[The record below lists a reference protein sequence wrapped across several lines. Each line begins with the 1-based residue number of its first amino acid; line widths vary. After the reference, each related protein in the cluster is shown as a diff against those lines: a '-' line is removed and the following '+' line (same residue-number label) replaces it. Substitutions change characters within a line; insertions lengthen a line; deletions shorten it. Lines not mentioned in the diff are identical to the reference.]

1 MNVKHLNNNELA
13 SFVSGGLYC
22 SRDDLVDLV
31 YLLVE
36 RLEQSTVDNQEV
48 VDDISNNFDEFES
61 AYATVS
67 HDINKDITIEYHD
80 ELKSLKETIQEYL

>member
-48 VDDISNNFDEFES
+48 VD
-61 AYATVS
+61 
-67 HDINKDITIEYHD
+67 YHD